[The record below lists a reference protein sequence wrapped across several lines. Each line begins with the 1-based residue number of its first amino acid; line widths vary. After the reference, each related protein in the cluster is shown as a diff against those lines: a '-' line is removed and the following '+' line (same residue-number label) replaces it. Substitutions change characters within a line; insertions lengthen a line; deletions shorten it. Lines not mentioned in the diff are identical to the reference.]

1 MASSSR
7 EKVETTPASSSSRAK
22 FRVLCLHGFAQDAAT
37 FRAKTGAVRKQLRA
51 TCEFYFVDAPHDV
64 TGAFGREGELGA
76 SDASP
81 RAWFTSAENARAN
94 ATTSTD
100 EGWTR
105 PAMSREYDGWD
116 ASLDVLREN
125 LRENGPF
132 DGILGFSQG
141 STAAAAALAD
151 VEELRSSVKFVVL
164 VAGFEPRDARMV
176 ASMNARAPFSMP
188 SLHVHG
194 DSDVLITRERMSEL
208 AARFDASRREFFFHD
223 GSHGVPT
230 ALAKFIK
237 GWLTREIERG
247 LTTTTV

>member
-1 MASSSR
+1 MSTGARDDGETAASA
-7 EKVETTPASSSSRAK
+7 TARAK

-37 FRAKTGAVRKQLRA
+37 FRAKTGAVRKQLRG

-64 TGAFGREGELGA
+64 SGAFERGVGA

-94 ATTSTD
+94 ANASTD

-105 PAMSREYDGWD
+105 PAMSREYIGWD
-116 ASLDVLREN
+116 ESLDVLRAFQASH
-125 LRENGPF
+125 GPF
-132 DGILGFSQG
+132 DGVLGFSQG

-151 VEELRSSVKFVVL
+151 DDELRASVKFVVL

-176 ASMNARAPFSMP
+176 ANMNATSPFSMP

-194 DSDVLITRERMSEL
+194 DKDALITRERASEL
-208 AARFDASRREFFFHD
+208 AARFDSTRREFFFHD

-230 ALAKFIK
+230 SLAKFIK
-237 GWLTREIERG
+237 GWLARGIERG
-247 LTTTTV
+247 L